1 MYCPKCAAPIDGVRF
16 CRQCGANVSLVPQ
29 ALTGQLQPTPT
40 APANY
45 QPTQHPMQQARRE
58 RPAPTVQSA
67 AHHFFRGISFFFVSL
82 ACFAFAPAGR
92 IWWFWLL
99 IPAFMGIGNA
109 VGQYLQL
116 QRADNQSL
124 PPTEAHTFEAQA
136 FQVAQPALFNQPV
149 PTTSE
154 LKLPAA
160 AQPVAQPVSVTEHTT
175 ALLDAARQKV
185 ADKS

>member
-1 MYCPKCAAPIDGVRF
+1 MYCPKCAAPIDGVKF
-16 CRQCGANVSLVPQ
+16 CRKCGANVSLVPQ
-29 ALTGQLQPTPT
+29 ALTGQLQSTPT
-40 APANY
+40 APANQ
-45 QPTQHPMQQARRE
+45 QPTQHPMAHWHHARHE
-58 RPAPTVQSA
+58 QPAPTVESA
-67 AHHFFRGISFFFVSL
+67 ARHLFRGIGFIFVSL

-116 QRADNQSL
+116 RRAENNSL
-124 PPTEAHTFEAQA
+124 PPIADQTFT
-136 FQVAQPALFNQPV
+136 VAQPLVFNQPV

-185 ADKS
+185 ADKN